1 MPDADRKERLLKSGD
16 RKERP
21 RSGRDD
27 ERRRASPRARSPRA
41 RSPRARSP
49 RARSPRGR
57 SPRGREREKPAKSA
71 KTEKSEKSEKSES
84 FDKNFKVSD
93 EAKQRGVGLE
103 QRFKKTKVR
112 PGACCC
118 DCLLPSFQIVDRAAI
133 SK

>member
-41 RSPRARSP
+41 RSPR
-49 RARSPRGR
+49 GR

-71 KTEKSEKSEKSES
+71 KTEKTEKSEKSEKSES